1 MTQFSVGDRV
11 CVLRGHFAH
20 GPGKIVKIF
29 FDKNTEDIFAYGIEF
44 DAYCFGHNSDGTG
57 KIGHC
62 WNVLPDY
69 IEVEMPVNL
78 EDFL

>member
-1 MTQFSVGDRV
+1 MSRYPERIWV
-11 CVLRGHFAH
+11 CVLRGDFAH

-29 FDKNTEDIFAYGIEF
+29 DTNTGGIFAYGVEF
-44 DAYCFGHNSDGTG
+44 DTYCFGHNSNGTG

-69 IEVEMPVNL
+69 IEPEMPVNL
-78 EDFL
+78 EDLL